1 MQTERFARSTRSG
14 LSNRSTN
21 SQISRATQG
30 LRGMLLR
37 GDFRPG
43 QRIAEIP
50 VAAALGVSR
59 SPLRLALEKLE
70 HEGLLTAL
78 APGFAA
84 CEFSID
90 DVRGAIEARGILEGA
105 AARLAAERYRDSSQ
119 LEPLRKLNR
128 EVDEM
133 VRVGIDG
140 FMDQYLDMNRVFH
153 AAIVELAGNGKLR
166 AAIEQL
172 YNYPFAMPTVPA
184 TTTIVPLAQEQHRTI
199 VEAIEQR
206 QGARADAIA
215 REHAW
220 VTWRNIELSMSD
232 LNVWQKVPGANLV
245 KFRDASG
252 PARAAAKAKFSAD
265 QK

>member
-1 MQTERFARSTRSG
+1 
-14 LSNRSTN
+14 
-21 SQISRATQG
+21 
-30 LRGMLLR
+30 MLLR

-70 HEGLLTAL
+70 HEGLVTAL

-90 DVRGAIEARGILEGA
+90 DVRGAIETRGILEGA
-105 AARLAAERYRDSSQ
+105 AARLAAERYSDARQ

-128 EVDEM
+128 EVEEM
-133 VRVGIDG
+133 VRSGIHG
-140 FMDQYLDMNRVFH
+140 FMDQYLEMNRVFH
-153 AAIVELAGNGKLR
+153 ASIVDLAGNHKLR

-172 YNYPFAMPTVPA
+172 YNYPFAMPTAPA
-184 TTTIVPLAQEQHRTI
+184 TTTIVPVAQEHHRTI

-206 QGARADAIA
+206 QGARAEAIA
-215 REHAW
+215 REHAR
-220 VTWRNIELSMSD
+220 VTWKNIELVMSD
-232 LNVWQKVPGANLV
+232 SNAWQKIPGANLV

-252 PARAAAKAKFSAD
+252 QARAAAKSKVSPD
-265 QK
+265 RDSLLT

>member
-1 MQTERFARSTRSG
+1 MQTEREPKGTKPG
-14 LSNRSTN
+14 LSNRSTD

-30 LRGMLLR
+30 LRRMLLR

-84 CEFSID
+84 CEFSIA
-90 DVRGAIEARGILEGA
+90 DVRCAIETRGILEGA
-105 AARLAAERYRDSSQ
+105 AARLAAERYGDASE

-128 EVDEM
+128 EVGEM
-133 VRVGIDG
+133 VRSGIHD
-140 FMDQYLDMNRVFH
+140 FMDQYLEMNRVFH
-153 AAIVELAGNGKLR
+153 AGIVDLAGNRKLR
-166 AAIEQL
+166 AAIEHV

-184 TTTIVPLAQEQHRTI
+184 TTTIVPLAQEHHQI
-199 VEAIEQR
+199 ILDAIEQR
-206 QGARADAIA
+206 QGSRAEAIA

-220 VTWRNIELSMSD
+220 VTWRNIEISMSD
-232 LNVWQKVPGANLV
+232 SNIWQKVPGANLV
-245 KFRDASG
+245 RFRDASG
-252 PARAAAKAKFSAD
+252 QTYIAPKSNPSPRND
-265 QK
+265 